1 MNITNVL
8 KKEANLDYKKFQE
21 KICQTKY
28 PILGVKIPTLRKI
41 AKNLLKTTEVS
52 KIMELNNDYYE
63 TVMLKG
69 LVIGLSK
76 VSYEEKITLINS
88 FLPLIDNWAICDV
101 FCSSL
106 KFIKDNQDK
115 FLPYLEKLSQ
125 SNKEYYL
132 RFVIVIYLNYYLDD
146 TYIDYVLNKLLT
158 IKSDKYYVLMA
169 ISWAY
174 SISFI
179 KYFNKTKEFFIKYQN
194 DIPKWVYNKSIQK
207 SLESYQISK
216 ENKNILKSMKKP
228 YLRTVF

>member
-1 MNITNVL
+1 
-8 KKEANLDYKKFQE
+8 
-21 KICQTKY
+21 
-28 PILGVKIPTLRKI
+28 
-41 AKNLLKTTEVS
+41 
-52 KIMELNNDYYE
+52 MELNNDYYE
-63 TVMLKG
+63 IIMLKG

-76 VSYEEKITLINS
+76 VSYEEKLTLINS

-106 KFIKDNQDK
+106 KFIKDNQAK
-115 FLPYLEKLSQ
+115 FLPYLEKISQ
-125 SNKEYYL
+125 STKEYYL
-132 RFVIVIYLNYYLDD
+132 RFVIVIYLNYYLND
-146 TYIDYVLNKLLT
+146 TYTDYVLNKLLT